1 MGVMILYLIAVD
13 YLFEQLS
20 ITTMLVPL
28 SHTQEANIIRFP
40 NRHTLRSQDGECS
53 VKVEEE
59 IRNSLAESR
68 VLRRELQH
76 LSSKWATRF
85 R

>member
-1 MGVMILYLIAVD
+1 MGVMILYLIAVTI
-13 YLFEQLS
+13 FLS
-20 ITTMLVPL
+20 RPVTAMLVPL
-28 SHTQEANIIRFP
+28 SHTQEAANIIRFP